1 MARMKVLNGPSIRR
15 MPIYLYWLSV
25 MQARGDEFASTTQLA
40 EYIDLEPIN
49 VRKDIALTGV
59 TGTVGVGYRIGD
71 LIAGIR
77 RYLGWDVMRPACLVG
92 VGSLGSA
99 LLGHQEFHDFGL
111 QFVCVF
117 DADERKIGTTVHGHD
132 VLPMSAMAETVKAMK
147 PEVALICVPVDGAQ
161 GVVDELVGCGVKSFW
176 NFANVCLK
184 VPDGVFVQREVIA
197 GGYAMLSVKLAQM
210 KRK

>member
-25 MQARGDEFASTTQLA
+25 MQERGDEFASTTQLA

-59 TGTVGVGYRIGD
+59 TDTVGVGYRVGD

-77 RYLGWDVMRPACLVG
+77 RYLGWDIVRPACLVG
-92 VGSLGSA
+92 VGSLGRA
-99 LLGHQEFHDFGL
+99 LLGHREFQDFGL
-111 QFVCVF
+111 QFICVF
-117 DADERKIGTTVHGHD
+117 DSDEQKIGTEIRGQKVLSTD
-132 VLPMSAMAETVKAMK
+132 VMAETVATMK
-147 PEVALICVPVDGAQ
+147 PEVAVICVPAEGAQ
-161 GVVDELVGCGVKSFW
+161 RVVDDLVACGIKSFW
-176 NFANVCLK
+176 SFSNVSLH
-184 VPDGVFVQREVIA
+184 VPEGVFIQREVIA